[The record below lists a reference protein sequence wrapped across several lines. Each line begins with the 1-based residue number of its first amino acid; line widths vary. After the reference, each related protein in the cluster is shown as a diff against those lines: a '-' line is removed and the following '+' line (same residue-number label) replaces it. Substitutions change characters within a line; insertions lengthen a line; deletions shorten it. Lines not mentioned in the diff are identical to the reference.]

1 MNDDDEWSADG
12 DSKVSG
18 LNSGRFW
25 QESQG
30 AEVEHQQ
37 QSTNGGASVVFVNS
51 FSKSRLNFTSKSDK
65 NFNSS
70 SFGRQQEARRDS
82 DVGGGHSFFLY
93 IQMELCSSTLRYLTI
108 ATTVLSH

>member
-12 DSKVSG
+12 DSKVR

-25 QESQG
+25 QEESQG

-70 SFGRQQEARRDS
+70 SFGRQQVARRDS

-108 ATTVLSH
+108 EITVL

>member
-30 AEVEHQQ
+30 AEVDNQQ

-51 FSKSRLNFTSKSDK
+51 FSKSQSNFTSKSDK
-65 NFNSS
+65 NLNIS
-70 SFGRQQEARRDS
+70 SFGRQQVARRDS
-82 DVGGGHSFFLY
+82 DVGGGHSCFLY

-108 ATTVLSH
+108 EITVL

>member
-25 QESQG
+25 QESHG
-30 AEVEHQQ
+30 SEVEHQQ
-37 QSTNGGASVVFVNS
+37 QSTNGGDSVVFVNS
-51 FSKSRLNFTSKSDK
+51 FSKSRSKFTSKSDM
-65 NFNSS
+65 NFNNSS
-70 SFGRQQEARRDS
+70 YGKQQVARRDS

-108 ATTVLSH
+108 TIISH

>member
-25 QESQG
+25 KESQG

-70 SFGRQQEARRDS
+70 SFGRQQVGRRDS
-82 DVGGGHSFFLY
+82 DVGRGHSFFLY

-108 ATTVLSH
+108 ATIVLSH